1 MDDTDVKLLYGRMA
15 ELNINIAKLGKDIN
29 GLNKT
34 QKELSSRIEK
44 LPKEVFNAAS
54 DVSSKT
60 SLDELRTIISEVSMT
75 SNDIQRT
82 VDTIFESFTRDKAVK

>member
-1 MDDTDVKLLYGRMA
+1 MNDTDAKLLYERMA

-34 QKELSSRIEK
+34 QKELSSKLDI
-44 LPKEVFNAAS
+44 LPKEVFSAAS
-54 DVSSKT
+54 EVSSKT

-75 SNDIQRT
+75 SNDIQKT
-82 VDTIFESFTRDKAVK
+82 VDTIFETFTKEKAVK